1 MTPIEILNQAERDY
15 SYIANIRENFKP
27 DGTDIEDFA
36 KSYMQRNDMT
46 SGLCLYC
53 ERKSMNQVPEL
64 LEMPAAYTE
73 LAGHI
78 NEILITRFVGQGF
91 TTASSWWCPPVYT
104 VFYYKLDNLIKTAI
118 LPRLELISILKS
130 KLGQ

>member
-53 ERKSMNQVPEL
+53 NRKSDAIDFL
-64 LEMPAAYTE
+64 GFAGDRTE
-73 LAGHI
+73 LGGHI
-78 NEILITRFVGQGF
+78 KEILLAGSETGSSTSR
-91 TTASSWWCPPVYT
+91 SWWCPPVYA
-104 VFYYKLDNLIKTAI
+104 VSYYTLDNLIKTAI